1 MSIPSVSPSGVA
13 SSTGEPAGSK
23 KRKTSLDQQDF
34 FNLFITQLRN
44 QNPLSPLDNYQ
55 MASQI
60 VQFNSLEAL
69 ARIHQSV
76 EIMSAF
82 QSSMNSLQAASLIGK
97 RVEFE
102 SQFLTIQNGKIS
114 EGSYKLA
121 RPGNVT
127 IEIYNEKGQLI
138 RTLTEGFKD
147 TSRQRVI
154 WDGTSGNGVIQPD
167 GKYTFKVNAVDD
179 KGQTIPVEL
188 SRLETVTQIEFS
200 NGVIYLY
207 VGPEKITL
215 RDVKAILNPTS

>member
-1 MSIPSVSPSGVA
+1 MSIPSVSYGAVMDPTDPGGV
-13 SSTGEPAGSK
+13 PR

-34 FNLFITQLRN
+34 FNLFITQLKN
-44 QNPLSPLDNYQ
+44 QNPLSPLDNFQ

-76 EIMSAF
+76 EVMNAF

-102 SQFLTIQNGKIS
+102 SSCLSIQNGRVS
-114 EGSYKLA
+114 EGSYKLS
-121 RPGNVT
+121 RPGKVI
-127 IEIYNEKGQLI
+127 IEIYDEKGQLI
-138 RTLTEGFKD
+138 RTLDEGVKD
-147 TSRQRVI
+147 TSRQKVV
-154 WDGTSGNGVIQPD
+154 WDGKSGQGVTQPD
-167 GKYTFKVNAVDD
+167 GKYTLKVIALDD
-179 KGQTIPVEL
+179 KGQTIPVEQ

-200 NGVIYLY
+200 NGVIYLS

-215 RDVKAILNPTS
+215 RDVKAILNPSS